1 MSQLIRQQNF
11 PVETKYKWY
20 DINNLSEEDSDKLQ
34 SEFNFTPDIISYI
47 SDRHERPHYDYDLH
61 TKSHLLVYDVPI
73 WPTNTIKHFTSH
85 PITFLVVGENVFT
98 FHTEST
104 SYVFDEF
111 NDEHMR
117 ERLSEAKDVTEL
129 LMLFFLY
136 SSQYFQRAV
145 TQLDVERN
153 SLDQKLSDD
162 INNKDL
168 VELSNIEKSLVYLS
182 SSIQTDLIMLHS
194 LDHSKLNFTKEAKER
209 LDDVLI
215 ESSQSAEMVRIS
227 QQVTKTL
234 SATSNN
240 MMNNNLND
248 TMQFLTVWSLVLT
261 IPTILTGFYGMNVSL
276 PILKNS
282 FDWILIILLTVVLM
296 IWLVILMK
304 RHHFF

>member
-1 MSQLIRQQNF
+1 MIRQQTF
-11 PVETKYKWY
+11 PVETKYKWF
-20 DINNLSEEDSDKLQ
+20 DISNLSEKDSNRLQ
-34 SEFNFTPDIISYI
+34 DEFDFTPDIISYI
-47 SDRHERPHYDYDLH
+47 SDRHERPHYDYDFH
-61 TKSHLLVYDVPI
+61 THSHLLVYDVPI

-85 PITFLVVGENVFT
+85 PITFLLLGENVFT

-111 NDEHMR
+111 NDERMR
-117 ERLSEAKDVTEL
+117 ERLSRARDVTEL
-129 LMLFFLY
+129 LMTFLLY

-153 SLDQKLSDD
+153 SLDKKLSGD
-162 INNKDL
+162 IDNKDL

-194 LDHSKLNFTKEAKER
+194 LDHSRLDFTKTARER

-215 ESSQSAEMVRIS
+215 ESNQSAEMVEIS
-227 QQVTKTL
+227 RQVTKTL

-248 TMQFLTVWSLVLT
+248 TMKFLTVWSLVLT
-261 IPTILTGFYGMNVSL
+261 IPTIMTGFYGMNVRL
-276 PILKNS
+276 PILRNS
-282 FDWILIILLTVVLM
+282 FDWMLITIICVLLMVWLIILM
-296 IWLVILMK
+296 R

>member
-1 MSQLIRQQNF
+1 M
-11 PVETKYKWY
+11 ETKYKWY
-20 DINNLSEEDSDKLQ
+20 DISNLSEQDSNKLQ
-34 SEFNFTPDIISYI
+34 DEFNFTPDIISYI

-61 TKSHLLVYDVPI
+61 THSHLLVYDVPI
-73 WPTNTIKHFTSH
+73 WPTNSIKHFTSH
-85 PITFLVVGENVFT
+85 PITFLVLGENVFT

-117 ERLSEAKDVTEL
+117 ERLSQAKDVTEL
-129 LMLFFLY
+129 LMIFLLY

-162 INNKDL
+162 IDNKDL

-182 SSIQTDLIMLHS
+182 SSIQTDLMMLHS
-194 LDHSKLNFTKEAKER
+194 LDHSRLNFTKNARER

-215 ESSQSAEMVRIS
+215 ESNQSAEMVQIS

-248 TMQFLTVWSLVLT
+248 TMKFLTVWSLVLT
-261 IPTILTGFYGMNVSL
+261 IPTIMTGFYGMNVRL
-276 PILKNS
+276 PIFKTS
-282 FDWILIILLTVVLM
+282 FDWIVITVISILLMVWLVVLM
-296 IWLVILMK
+296 R

>member
-1 MSQLIRQQNF
+1 MIRQQNF
-11 PVETKYKWY
+11 PVDTKYKWY
-20 DINNLSEEDSDKLQ
+20 DISNLSEQDSDRLQ
-34 SEFNFTPDIISYI
+34 DEFNFTPDIISYI
-47 SDRHERPHYDYDLH
+47 SDRHERPHYDYDVH
-61 TKSHLLVYDVPI
+61 THSHLLVYDVPI
-73 WPTNTIKHFTSH
+73 WPTNTIKHFTAH

-111 NDEHMR
+111 NDEPMR

-129 LMLFFLY
+129 WMIFLLY
-136 SSQYFQRAV
+136 ASQYFQRAV

-162 INNKDL
+162 IDNKDL

-182 SSIQTDLIMLHS
+182 SSIQTDLMMLHS
-194 LDHSKLNFTKEAKER
+194 LDHSKLSFTKTAHER

-215 ESSQSAEMVRIS
+215 ESNQAAEMIQIS

-248 TMQFLTVWSLVLT
+248 TMKFLTVWSLVLT
-261 IPTILTGFYGMNVSL
+261 IPTILTGFYGMNVDL
-276 PILKNS
+276 PVIHS
-282 FDWILIILLTVVLM
+282 PFDWVIITVLMIVLMVWLVVLM
-296 IWLVILMK
+296 RK
-304 RHHFF
+304 HHFF

>member
-1 MSQLIRQQNF
+1 MIRQQSF

-20 DINNLSEEDSDKLQ
+20 DISNLSEEDSDKLQ
-34 SEFNFTPDIISYI
+34 DEFNFTPDIISYI
-47 SDRHERPHYDYDLH
+47 SDQHERPHYDYDIH
-61 TKSHLLVYDVPI
+61 THIHLLIYDVPI
-73 WPTNTIKHFTSH
+73 WPTNSIKHFTSR
-85 PITFLVVGENVFT
+85 PITLLVLGENIFT
-98 FHTEST
+98 FHTEAT

-117 ERLSEAKDVTEL
+117 EQLSEAKDVTEL
-129 LMLFFLY
+129 LMKFLLY
-136 SSQYFQRAV
+136 SSQYFQRAI

-162 INNKDL
+162 IDNKDL

-182 SSIQTDLIMLHS
+182 SSIQTDLMMLHS
-194 LDHSKLNFTKEAKER
+194 LDHSKLEFTKAAKER

-215 ESSQSAEMVRIS
+215 ETNQSAEMVKIS
-227 QQVTKTL
+227 HQVTKTL

-248 TMQFLTVWSLVLT
+248 TMKFLTVWSLVLT

-276 PILKNS
+276 PVGHSS
-282 FDWILIILLTVVLM
+282 FDWIVIIALTILLMV
-296 IWLVILMK
+296 WLIVLMK

>member
-1 MSQLIRQQNF
+1 MIRQQNF

-20 DINNLSEEDSDKLQ
+20 DISNLSEQDSQKLQ
-34 SEFNFTPDIISYI
+34 EQFNFTPDIISYI

-61 TKSHLLVYDVPI
+61 THSHLLVYDVPI
-73 WPTNTIKHFTSH
+73 WPTNSIKHFTSH
-85 PITFLVVGENVFT
+85 PITLLVVGEDVFT

-111 NDEHMR
+111 NDAQMR
-117 ERLSEAKDVTEL
+117 ERLSQAKYVTEL
-129 LMLFFLY
+129 LMIFLLY

-145 TQLDVERN
+145 TQLDAERN

-162 INNKDL
+162 IDNKDL

-194 LDHSKLNFTKEAKER
+194 LDHSKLEFTKTARER

-215 ESSQSAEMVRIS
+215 ESNQSAEMIQIS

-248 TMQFLTVWSLVLT
+248 TMKFLTVWSLVLT
-261 IPTILTGFYGMNVSL
+261 IPTIMTGFYGMNVSL
-276 PILKNS
+276 PMLHS
-282 FDWILIILLTVVLM
+282 SVDWIMVTIITIALM
-296 IWLVILMK
+296 IWLVILMRK
-304 RHHFF
+304 HHFF

>member
-1 MSQLIRQQNF
+1 MIRQQNF

-20 DINNLSEEDSDKLQ
+20 DISNLSEEDSNRLQ
-34 SEFNFTPDIISYI
+34 DDFNFTPDIISYI

-61 TKSHLLVYDVPI
+61 THSHLLVYDVPI
-73 WPTNTIKHFTSH
+73 WPTNSIKHFTSH
-85 PITFLVVGENVFT
+85 PITLLIVGENIFT

-111 NDEHMR
+111 NDVQMR
-117 ERLSEAKDVTEL
+117 ERLSRAKDVTEL
-129 LMLFFLY
+129 VMVFLLY
-136 SSQYFQRAV
+136 ASQYFQRAV
-145 TQLDVERN
+145 TQLDAERN
-153 SLDQKLSDD
+153 SLDQKLSDEID
-162 INNKDL
+162 NKDL

-194 LDHSKLNFTKEAKER
+194 LDHSKLDFTKTARER

-215 ESSQSAEMVRIS
+215 ESNQSAEMIQIS

-248 TMQFLTVWSLVLT
+248 TMKFLTVWSLVLT
-261 IPTILTGFYGMNVSL
+261 IPTIMTGFYGMNVSL
-276 PILKNS
+276 PMLHNP
-282 FDWILIILLTVVLM
+282 FDWIMVTIITIGLM
-296 IWLVILMK
+296 IWLVILMRK
-304 RHHFF
+304 HHFF

>member
-1 MSQLIRQQNF
+1 MIRQQNF
-11 PVETKYKWY
+11 PVDTKYKWY
-20 DINNLSEEDSDKLQ
+20 DISNLSEQDSDRLQ
-34 SEFNFTPDIISYI
+34 DEFNFTPDIISYI
-47 SDRHERPHYDYDLH
+47 SDRHERPHYDYDVH
-61 TKSHLLVYDVPI
+61 THSHLLVYDVPI
-73 WPTNTIKHFTSH
+73 WPTNTIKHFTAH

-111 NDEHMR
+111 NDEPMR

-129 LMLFFLY
+129 LMIFLLY
-136 SSQYFQRAV
+136 ASQYFQRAV

-162 INNKDL
+162 IDNKDL

-182 SSIQTDLIMLHS
+182 SSIQTDLMMLHS
-194 LDHSKLNFTKEAKER
+194 LDHSKMSFTKTAHER

-215 ESSQSAEMVRIS
+215 ESNQAAEMIQIS

-248 TMQFLTVWSLVLT
+248 TMKFLTVWSLVLT
-261 IPTILTGFYGMNVSL
+261 IPTILTGFYGMNVDL
-276 PILKNS
+276 PVIHS
-282 FDWILIILLTVVLM
+282 PFDWVIITVLMIVLMVWLVVLM
-296 IWLVILMK
+296 RK
-304 RHHFF
+304 HHFF

>member
-1 MSQLIRQQNF
+1 
-11 PVETKYKWY
+11 
-20 DINNLSEEDSDKLQ
+20 
-34 SEFNFTPDIISYI
+34 
-47 SDRHERPHYDYDLH
+47 
-61 TKSHLLVYDVPI
+61 
-73 WPTNTIKHFTSH
+73 
-85 PITFLVVGENVFT
+85 
-98 FHTEST
+98 
-104 SYVFDEF
+104 
-111 NDEHMR
+111 MR

-153 SLDQKLSDD
+153 SLDQKLSDN

-282 FDWILIILLTVVLM
+282 FDWILIILLMAVLM

>member
-1 MSQLIRQQNF
+1 MQ
-11 PVETKYKWY
+11 
-20 DINNLSEEDSDKLQ
+20 D
-34 SEFNFTPDIISYI
+34 EFNFTPDIISYI
-47 SDRHERPHYDYDLH
+47 SDRHERPHYDYDVH
-61 TKSHLLVYDVPI
+61 THSHLLVYDVPI
-73 WPTNTIKHFTSH
+73 WPTNTIKHFTAH

-111 NDEHMR
+111 NDEPMR

-129 LMLFFLY
+129 LMIFLLY
-136 SSQYFQRAV
+136 ASQYFQRAV

-162 INNKDL
+162 IDNKDL

-182 SSIQTDLIMLHS
+182 SSIQTDLMMLHS
-194 LDHSKLNFTKEAKER
+194 LDHSKLSFTKTAHER

-215 ESSQSAEMVRIS
+215 ESNQAAEMIQIS

-248 TMQFLTVWSLVLT
+248 TMKFLTVWSLVLT
-261 IPTILTGFYGMNVSL
+261 IPTILTGFYGMNVDL
-276 PILKNS
+276 PVIHS
-282 FDWILIILLTVVLM
+282 PFDWVIITVLMIVLMVWLVVLM
-296 IWLVILMK
+296 RK
-304 RHHFF
+304 HHFF

>member
-1 MSQLIRQQNF
+1 LIRQQSF

-20 DINNLSEEDSDKLQ
+20 DISNLSEEDSDKLQ
-34 SEFNFTPDIISYI
+34 DEFNFTPDIISYI
-47 SDRHERPHYDYDLH
+47 SDQHERPHYDYDIH
-61 TKSHLLVYDVPI
+61 THIHLLVYDVPI
-73 WPTNTIKHFTSH
+73 WPTNSIKHFTSR
-85 PITFLVVGENVFT
+85 PITFLVLGENIFT
-98 FHTEST
+98 FHTEAT
-104 SYVFDEF
+104 SYVLDEF

-117 ERLSEAKDVTEL
+117 EQLSEAKDVTEL
-129 LMLFFLY
+129 LMKFLLY
-136 SSQYFQRAV
+136 SSQYFQRAI

-162 INNKDL
+162 IDNKDL

-182 SSIQTDLIMLHS
+182 SSIQTDLMMLHS
-194 LDHSKLNFTKEAKER
+194 LDHSKLEFTKAAKER

-215 ESSQSAEMVRIS
+215 ETNQSAEMVKIS
-227 QQVTKTL
+227 HQVTKTL

-248 TMQFLTVWSLVLT
+248 TMKFLTVWSLVLT

-276 PILKNS
+276 PVGHSS
-282 FDWILIILLTVVLM
+282 FDWIVIIALTILLMV
-296 IWLVILMK
+296 WLIVLMK

>member
-1 MSQLIRQQNF
+1 MIRQQSF

-20 DINNLSEEDSDKLQ
+20 DISNLSEKDSNKLQ
-34 SEFNFTPDIISYI
+34 DEFNFTPGIISYI
-47 SDRHERPHYDYDLH
+47 SDQHERPHYDYDIH
-61 TKSHLLVYDVPI
+61 THIHLLVYDVPI
-73 WPTNTIKHFTSH
+73 WPTNSIKHFTSR
-85 PITFLVVGENVFT
+85 PITFLVLGENIFT
-98 FHTEST
+98 FHTEAT

-117 ERLSEAKDVTEL
+117 EQLSEAKDVTEL
-129 LMLFFLY
+129 LMKFLLY
-136 SSQYFQRAV
+136 SSQYFQRAI

-162 INNKDL
+162 IDNKDL

-182 SSIQTDLIMLHS
+182 SSIQTDLMMLHS
-194 LDHSKLNFTKEAKER
+194 LDHSKLEFTKAAKER

-215 ESSQSAEMVRIS
+215 ETNQSAEMVKIS
-227 QQVTKTL
+227 HQVTKTL

-248 TMQFLTVWSLVLT
+248 TMKFLTVWSLVLT

-276 PILKNS
+276 PVGHSS
-282 FDWILIILLTVVLM
+282 FDWIVIIALTILLMV
-296 IWLVILMK
+296 WLIVLMK

>member
-1 MSQLIRQQNF
+1 MLIRQQNF

-20 DINNLSEEDSDKLQ
+20 DISNLSEQDSNKLQ
-34 SEFNFTPDIISYI
+34 DDFKFTPDIISYI

-61 TKSHLLVYDVPI
+61 THSHLLVYDVPI
-73 WPTNTIKHFTSH
+73 WPTNSIKHFTSH
-85 PITFLVVGENVFT
+85 PITFLLVGENIFT

-111 NDEHMR
+111 NDVQMR
-117 ERLSEAKDVTEL
+117 ERLSLANDVTEL
-129 LMLFFLY
+129 LIAFMLY

-145 TQLDVERN
+145 TQLDAERN

-162 INNKDL
+162 IDNKDL

-194 LDHSKLNFTKEAKER
+194 LDHSKLDFTKTARER

-215 ESSQSAEMVRIS
+215 ESNQSAEMIQIS

-248 TMQFLTVWSLVLT
+248 TMKFLTVWSLVLT
-261 IPTILTGFYGMNVSL
+261 IPTIMTGFYGMNVSL
-276 PILKNS
+276 PMFHNP
-282 FDWILIILLTVVLM
+282 FDWVVVTIVTIALM
-296 IWLVILMK
+296 IWLIVLMRK
-304 RHHFF
+304 HHFF

>member
-1 MSQLIRQQNF
+1 MLPFNKQIKVEVSWLIRQQNF
-11 PVETKYKWY
+11 PVKTNYKWY

-34 SEFNFTPDIISYI
+34 SDFNFTPDIISYI
-47 SDRHERPHYDYDLH
+47 SDRHERPHYDYDVH
-61 TKSHLLVYDVPI
+61 TRSHLLVYDVPI

-129 LMLFFLY
+129 LMMFFLY

-182 SSIQTDLIMLHS
+182 SSIQTDLMMLHS
-194 LDHSKLNFTKEAKER
+194 LDHSKLLFTKEARER

-215 ESSQSAEMVRIS
+215 ESSQSAEMVQIS

-261 IPTILTGFYGMNVSL
+261 IPTIL
-276 PILKNS
+276 KNS
-282 FDWILIILLTVVLM
+282 FDWVLIILLMVVLM
-296 IWLVILMK
+296 VWLVILMK
-304 RHHFF
+304 KHHFF

>member
-1 MSQLIRQQNF
+1 MIRQQNF
-11 PVETKYKWY
+11 PVDTKYKWY
-20 DINNLSEEDSDKLQ
+20 DISNLSEQDSDRLQ
-34 SEFNFTPDIISYI
+34 DEFNFTPDIISYI
-47 SDRHERPHYDYDLH
+47 SDRHERPHYDYDVH
-61 TKSHLLVYDVPI
+61 THSHLLVYDVPI
-73 WPTNTIKHFTSH
+73 WPTNTIKHFTAH

-111 NDEHMR
+111 NDEPMR

-129 LMLFFLY
+129 LMIFLLY
-136 SSQYFQRAV
+136 ASQYFQRAV

-162 INNKDL
+162 IDNKDL

-182 SSIQTDLIMLHS
+182 SSIQTDLMMLHS
-194 LDHSKLNFTKEAKER
+194 LDHSKLSFTKTAHER

-215 ESSQSAEMVRIS
+215 ESNQAAKMIQIS

-248 TMQFLTVWSLVLT
+248 TMKFLTVWSLVLT
-261 IPTILTGFYGMNVSL
+261 IPTILTGFYGMNVDL
-276 PILKNS
+276 PVIHS
-282 FDWILIILLTVVLM
+282 PFDWVIITVLMIVLMVWLVVLM
-296 IWLVILMK
+296 RK
-304 RHHFF
+304 HHFF